1 MEYKSNISKRELVSA
16 FSEIDDRI
24 NNLYVRCNSDFM
36 KLNEYLKDYH
46 KKTKI
51 ISENAFRILETISG
65 GSDMELIKELRSI
78 HERTKLCNNGII
90 DDFRVRLRIF
100 NDINNTTNQLFVLL
114 RNLRQDFITLRF
126 LSSNYSLLSA
136 YNDSDA
142 SLPGDEAW
150 NSALDK
156 LHFSLLSLN
165 KQVFDLKETVSS
177 VIKKIN
183 TKEEKSIELFRSLSD
198 ETIRIIDM
206 VNRKNHESKIHFPD
220 LREKT
225 TETSKNISDIITHL
239 QYQDIIRQKI
249 EHIRKSHNGIIDDLS
264 SQNES
269 SEINCLHEDQVKIS
283 DIIELQSAQLM
294 LVCKEYQNA
303 VNVITRNFQKIAN
316 DMSAVAEISDN
327 LSFEN
332 SGTTLLRKISSRLD
346 NGIIQLDL
354 INENMLRKECL
365 ESGKSIKSSLCE
377 IEEDIG
383 LHLESFAGENR
394 IIKLLKFT
402 GAGSGVFTQMIAL
415 NRDMELKILETKEK
429 ITELKKHI
437 DGYITYDD
445 KESEENPYEIERL
458 QLMVK
463 ITRILD
469 LLDRGNEEL
478 DKVLLEN
485 KGLNSDILQ
494 KIETAVN
501 KSDYNEYFENTVG
514 KIISRLSGI
523 NDMIRP
529 ASREQCQ
536 QSKEGN
542 LKEMKENYTMASER
556 IIHEMMISG
565 NGKNETTELE
575 DKDNDIEFF

>member
-1 MEYKSNISKRELVSA
+1 
-16 FSEIDDRI
+16 
-24 NNLYVRCNSDFM
+24 
-36 KLNEYLKDYH
+36 
-46 KKTKI
+46 
-51 ISENAFRILETISG
+51 
-65 GSDMELIKELRSI
+65 
-78 HERTKLCNNGII
+78 
-90 DDFRVRLRIF
+90 
-100 NDINNTTNQLFVLL
+100 
-114 RNLRQDFITLRF
+114 
-126 LSSNYSLLSA
+126 
-136 YNDSDA
+136 
-142 SLPGDEAW
+142 
-150 NSALDK
+150 
-156 LHFSLLSLN
+156 
-165 KQVFDLKETVSS
+165 
-177 VIKKIN
+177 
-183 TKEEKSIELFRSLSD
+183 
-198 ETIRIIDM
+198 M
-206 VNRKNHESKIHFPD
+206 VNRKNHESKIHFPE
-220 LREKT
+220 LRQKT

-264 SQNES
+264 AQGEQ
-269 SEINCLHEDQVKIS
+269 SEMNCRQEDQVKIS

-303 VNVITRNFQKIAN
+303 VNIITRNFQKIAG

-365 ESGKSIKSSLCE
+365 ESGKSIKE
-377 IEEDIG
+377 ILSRIDDETR

-394 IIKLLKFT
+394 IIKLLQFN
-402 GAGSGVFTQMIAL
+402 GVGSGVFTQMIAL
-415 NRDMELKILETKEK
+415 SRDIELKLLETKEN
-429 ITELKKHI
+429 ISELKKLV
-437 DGYITYDD
+437 DGYISYDN

-485 KGLNSDILQ
+485 KELNSDILQ

-501 KSDYNEYFENTVG
+501 KSDYSDYFENTVG

-529 ASREQCQ
+529 LSREQCSG
-536 QSKEGN
+536 SKAGN
-542 LKEMKENYTMASER
+542 LEEIKENYTMASER

-565 NGKNETTELE
+565 NEKKEATDLQTG
-575 DKDNDIEFF
+575 DNDIEFF